1 MADKRVAIVGVATTE
16 FARQIPDRTKTELW
30 VQAAKGA
37 VEDAGITMKDV
48 DGLLAPGTG
57 GSGARYDNPRVHM
70 ELGEIL
76 GIYEKSLCINLMTG
90 GASGGHAVEIARW
103 ALQNRRCEYVLVVA
117 GSKESDHGRSTRGH
131 GMTDRLALLTMHYP
145 EYEHPYGPLM
155 PSFYAVCAQ
164 RHMHEYGTT
173 EEQLASIPVAI
184 RHNAS
189 LNPAAVY
196 QTPITVE
203 DVLNSKM
210 ISSPLHMLHCCAI
223 NDGAMAYVLTT
234 EERAYDGPNKPVWV
248 LGSGGGQSGYWT
260 GFLANGGAD
269 KGYSLVRTQA
279 KLAADQAFAEAGV
292 TRDEIDFV
300 NCCDNFAITPLILLE
315 DYGFCAKGEGGEFI
329 GPDGDNIKVGGG
341 LPVNTHGGAL
351 SCNHAGINYHN
362 YVEATV
368 QLRGDAGARQV
379 TGAKMAL
386 AGATAGIIST
396 HYATVLGAD

>member
-1 MADKRVAIVGVATTE
+1 
-16 FARQIPDRTKTELW
+16 
-30 VQAAKGA
+30 
-37 VEDAGITMKDV
+37 
-48 DGLLAPGTG
+48 
-57 GSGARYDNPRVHM
+57 
-70 ELGEIL
+70 
-76 GIYEKSLCINLMTG
+76 
-90 GASGGHAVEIARW
+90 
-103 ALQNRRCEYVLVVA
+103 
-117 GSKESDHGRSTRGH
+117 
-131 GMTDRLALLTMHYP
+131 
-145 EYEHPYGPLM
+145 
-155 PSFYAVCAQ
+155 
-164 RHMHEYGTT
+164 MHEYGTT

-234 EERAYDGPNKPVWV
+234 AERAYDGPNKPVWV

-260 GFLANGGAD
+260 GFLANGGAE
-269 KGYSLVRTQA
+269 KGYSLIRTQA

-292 TRDEIDFV
+292 TRGEIDFV

-315 DYGFCAKGEGGEFI
+315 DYGFCEKGEGGEFI

-362 YVEATV
+362 YVEAAV

-396 HYATVLGAD
+396 HYATVLAAD